1 MKESFDSISSIEFQA
16 SCFNYCWCCKWSD
29 DSQSIAEKPSLSR
42 LLQVVFSEDKEPKS
56 LFSLSEKRERRS
68 PVNGVAQDSYCESF
82 MNSILGAALANLYLF
97 IWISTDLVQVLKRDT
112 LYLTLY
118 LLFESGIPDPL
129 IESTVICGIR
139 WFGRLGDSLS
149 DQNLSD
155 HGLRCSLAKKKSV
168 GAWNLKWS
176 CTSFSWKTM
185 SQSWR

>member
-1 MKESFDSISSIEFQA
+1 M
-16 SCFNYCWCCKWSD
+16 
-29 DSQSIAEKPSLSR
+29 
-42 LLQVVFSEDKEPKS
+42 
-56 LFSLSEKRERRS
+56 ERRS

-139 WFGRLGDSLS
+139 YSVDWETVYLIRIYPIMVFDVLL
-149 DQNLSD
+149 Q
-155 HGLRCSLAKKKSV
+155 KKKSV
-168 GAWNLKWS
+168 GA
-176 CTSFSWKTM
+176 
-185 SQSWR
+185 